1 MTSYDISTGEISSA
15 LNATE
20 TAAGEFGKNL
30 KPLEVQV
37 NSAATACGN
46 SGAIVPALQGLFEQE
61 GKNLTNMSTHIKAC
75 LTGAAAAT
83 TAYVD
88 GDLDMMRTYQQ
99 NAAKGIVSKIPKSR

>member
-15 LNATE
+15 LKATE
-20 TAAGEFGKNL
+20 TAAGDFGKNL
-30 KPLEVQV
+30 KPLEGQV
-37 NSAATACGN
+37 NSAASACGN

-99 NAAKGIVSKIPKSR
+99 NAAKGIISKIPKSR

>member
-20 TAAGEFGKNL
+20 TAAGDFGKNL
-30 KPLEVQV
+30 TPLEGQV

-61 GKNLTNMSTHIKAC
+61 GKNLTNMSNHIKAC